1 MKALKI
7 CVWVGISLLI
17 LFTSACILGNVSIT
31 ILQTS
36 DVHHHA
42 GGYGPLPDYTPLT
55 KGNDTVLGGYSR
67 LAGLINTIRQQ
78 QAANQIP
85 VLLFDSGDFFMGTV
99 YDMTAKDPQGP
110 AALKYFTQM
119 KYDAVTLGNHEFDW
133 SDAGLALLLGNGV
146 TNGGFNVPVVA
157 SNMTIPT
164 SNSNDPAYGLQS
176 LVNSGVIVNKK
187 IIQLPYGVKVGVLG
201 LLGPTADSLAP
212 AAPPVTFN
220 HAYSYIQQL
229 VNNLINKDCVQ
240 VVIALSHGGINNP
253 PSGSTI
259 PTGDDVNLAN
269 NVTGIN
275 IICSGHYH
283 TATPTAYVV
292 GPSNT
297 IIFEPGAYGEYLSRI
312 DITYNYFLGKI
323 VNYTY
328 TLIPVNNTIAGDP
341 AMQGIVSNYNTDLNY
356 SLTPL
361 LAALLEPFGISLTT
375 PPLTTPISYTSSTLQ
390 NYTQPFPPSGTGESG
405 LGDLS
410 ADALRNV
417 ANSLVPAGG
426 SYYDFGVV
434 ENGVIRDGLFPSK
447 TTLAGEIGTITFA
460 DVYDALPLGISPD
473 TNQPVPGYPLLSFY
487 VTGADL
493 RTICEASLT
502 LGPPIS
508 DDYYLNFSG
517 LKITYNPNLAKYLE
531 GVTNVSVYSP
541 ADPLCTGFTAKGQPI
556 PTSISPLP
564 VDFTNTTKLYHGI
577 VDLYAVELMGGV
589 TAKLT
594 GTPFTIIPRDE
605 NGIPIGSENS
615 PPVPTV
621 ADYMN
626 YRILMPVSLGTTPP
640 DYLEL
645 KPWMALFEFLGEA
658 FPYPTGDPGLIY
670 GLNGLGR
677 ISIDLSSPPPTL

>member
-1 MKALKI
+1 MKVLKI
-7 CVWVGISLLI
+7 CAWVGISLLI

-31 ILQTS
+31 ILSTS
-36 DVHHHA
+36 DIHHHA
-42 GGYGPLPDYTPLT
+42 GGYGPLPDYNPSTT
-55 KGNDTVLGGYSR
+55 GQDTVLGGYSR
-67 LAGLINTIRQQ
+67 LATIINTIRKQ
-78 QAANQIP
+78 QAAYQIP

-133 SDAGLALLLGNGV
+133 SDSGLALLLGNGI
-146 TNGGFNVPVVA
+146 TNGGFNVPVIA

-164 SNSNDPAYGLQS
+164 STPPNPLQS
-176 LVNSGVIVNKK
+176 LASSGVIVNKK

-212 AAPPVTFN
+212 GAPPVTFD
-220 HAYSYIQQL
+220 HVYSDIQTL
-229 VNNLINKDCVQ
+229 VNNLLNKDCVQ

-253 PSGSTI
+253 VPPSTT

-275 IICSGHYH
+275 VICSGHYH

-297 IIFEPGAYGEYLSRI
+297 IIFEAGAYGEYLCRI

-323 VNYTY
+323 VNYNY
-328 TLIPVNNTIAGDP
+328 TLIPVNDTIQGDA

-426 SYYDFGVV
+426 SYYDFSVV
-434 ENGVIRDGLFPSK
+434 ENGVIRDGLFPSV
-447 TTLAGEIGTITFA
+447 TYLPGAITFA

-473 TNQPVPGYPLLSFY
+473 TNQPVPGYPLISFY

-493 RTICEASLT
+493 RTICEAGLT

-517 LKITYNPNLAKYLE
+517 LNITYNPNLAQYLE
-531 GVTNVSVYSP
+531 DVTNVSVYSP
-541 ADPLCTGFTAKGQPI
+541 ADPLCLST
-556 PTSISPLP
+556 PTP

-594 GTPFTIIPRDE
+594 GTPFTIVPRDASG
-605 NGIPIGSENS
+605 NPIGGGT
-615 PPVPTV
+615 PTI
-621 ADYMN
+621 ANYMN
-626 YRILMPVSLGTTPP
+626 YRVLMPVPLGTTPP

-645 KPWMALFEFLGEA
+645 KQWIALFEFLGDA
-658 FPYPTGDPGLIY
+658 FPYPKGDPGVFY
-670 GLNGLGR
+670 GANGAPFGLGER
-677 ISIDLSSPPPTL
+677 ISINPSSPPPKLQ